1 MPANTMVGA
10 VFGCIVGA
18 GIIVAFLMVCC
29 VRRRLAKAKRDSDLA
44 MASQYPNEKGPRPLT
59 EWEDRLYGSPNRST
73 GGGFSEKAKSIFVVP
88 WRLLSGNR
96 GGQEPPPPLPVLP
109 QPPRLG
115 GEAGPASTRYSKRST
130 GLTTL
135 DEKQFKTYNNLVGR
149 SNPKKP
155 VAFDNPYFQ
164 RDDWK

>member
-1 MPANTMVGA
+1 MSTNTMVG
-10 VFGCIVGA
+10 VLFGCILGA
-18 GIIVAFLMVCC
+18 GILVAFLMVCC

-59 EWEDRLYGSPNRST
+59 EWEDRLYGSNRST

-88 WRLLSGNR
+88 WRLLSGIR
-96 GGQEPPPPLPVLP
+96 GGQEPPPPPPVLP
-109 QPPRLG
+109 QLPLPPKLG
-115 GEAGPASTRYSKRST
+115 GDDRLRYSKRST
-130 GLTTL
+130 GLTSL
-135 DEKQFKTYNNLVGR
+135 DEPQFKTYNNLVGR